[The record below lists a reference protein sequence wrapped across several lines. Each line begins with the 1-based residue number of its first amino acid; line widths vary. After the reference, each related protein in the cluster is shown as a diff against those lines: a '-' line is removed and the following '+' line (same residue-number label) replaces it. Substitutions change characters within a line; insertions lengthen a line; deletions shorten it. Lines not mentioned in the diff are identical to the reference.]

1 MHKELVLEDISKH
14 TKNPT
19 PISAQALREKFG
31 SSSDIYPDIKETL
44 ESLWKE
50 VKEEQGIKVKVDN
63 WTNTIKTLYGYK
75 PDISLFLDHTY
86 LIILA
91 KIAVYL
97 KFENS
102 ANRDEILDVIPGN
115 ILRLKALQTS
125 SKRIYLYGF

>member
-31 SSSDIYPDIKETL
+31 ASSDIYPDIKETL

-50 VKEEQGIKVKVDN
+50 VKEEPGIKVKVDN

-75 PDISLFLDHTY
+75 PDISF
-86 LIILA
+86 
-91 KIAVYL
+91 
-97 KFENS
+97 
-102 ANRDEILDVIPGN
+102 
-115 ILRLKALQTS
+115 
-125 SKRIYLYGF
+125 